1 MGNLASDPD
10 KLQDDGVGDMSSK
23 DFYESDG
30 FSDIDDAEVRTS
42 LTICFS
48 LRHIT
53 TPMYPIF
60 YSSAYVIN
68 MKIKVHGWDLKKNF
82 KRVMV

>member
-30 FSDIDDAEVRTS
+30 FSDIDDAEVRTKES
-42 LTICFS
+42 NNLFFS
-48 LRHIT
+48 
-53 TPMYPIF
+53 
-60 YSSAYVIN
+60 
-68 MKIKVHGWDLKKNF
+68 
-82 KRVMV
+82 